1 MEENKLTPGQEPVQ
15 EQGRFDEMLNK
26 AMAELTEKG
35 AEVKEEIAEVKEEL
49 AETVAELKEE
59 LAEAVA
65 GAREEFAEWKE
76 ELTGEEEIEE
86 EAEAAA
92 EETGK
97 KKKAKKEKQPRVA
110 KSLFIGVSALEWL
123 STLSFCGVILLLGFL
138 MGQAVQ
144 TGAEGME
151 LLRMGLSNWYSN
163 VQLIALVVFGVMYVT
178 LVKKHS
184 AAWLCIPALAFVG
197 TAVWISLAQ
206 GIIPGIN
213 AYNALLEY
221 MTNAE
226 GKARLLKDL
235 IRMLI
240 PILLPYIVQVCM
252 VIGFCFVIT
261 GRGCRWVQLAWC
273 LVWSGLTIWNLVGT
287 LQGDFVKIAPQLMMI
302 LAMVAVGALFALP
315 GFVGKKVP
323 KTEFAALRAADLAA
337 YAAAKN
343 KTAAAEAPAEAA
355 AEEVAEEI
363 AEEITEEITEEV
375 AEEITEV
382 IPAEEPSAEETP
394 AEETPAEE

>member
-1 MEENKLTPGQEPVQ
+1 MEENKLTPGQEPAQ

-49 AETVAELKEE
+49 AETVAEVKEE

-76 ELTGEEEIEE
+76 DLTGEEGAE
-86 EAEAAA
+86 EAAGEAA

-97 KKKAKKEKQPRVA
+97 KKKVKKEKQPRVA

-226 GKARLLKDL
+226 SKTRLLKDL

-252 VIGFCFVIT
+252 VIGFCFVVT

-302 LAMVAVGALFALP
+302 LAMLAVGALFALP

-355 AEEVAEEI
+355 AEEITEEITEETAEETAEEI
-363 AEEITEEITEEV
+363 AEEIAEETTEEITEE
-375 AEEITEV
+375 
-382 IPAEEPSAEETP
+382 IPAEEPSAEE
-394 AEETPAEE
+394 

>member
-1 MEENKLTPGQEPVQ
+1 MEENKLTPGQEPAQ

-49 AETVAELKEE
+49 AETVAEVKEE

-76 ELTGEEEIEE
+76 DLTGEEETEE
-86 EAEAAA
+86 KAEAA

-97 KKKAKKEKQPRVA
+97 KKKVKKEKQPRVA

-226 GKARLLKDL
+226 SKTRLLKDL

-252 VIGFCFVIT
+252 VIGFCFVVT

-273 LVWSGLTIWNLVGT
+273 RVWSGLTIWNLVGT

-302 LAMVAVGALFALP
+302 LAMLAVGALFALP

-343 KTAAAEAPAEAA
+343 KTAAAEASAEAA
-355 AEEVAEEI
+355 AEEITEET
-363 AEEITEEITEEV
+363 TEEITEET
-375 AEEITEV
+375 AEETAEE
-382 IPAEEPSAEETP
+382 IPAEEPSAEE
-394 AEETPAEE
+394 